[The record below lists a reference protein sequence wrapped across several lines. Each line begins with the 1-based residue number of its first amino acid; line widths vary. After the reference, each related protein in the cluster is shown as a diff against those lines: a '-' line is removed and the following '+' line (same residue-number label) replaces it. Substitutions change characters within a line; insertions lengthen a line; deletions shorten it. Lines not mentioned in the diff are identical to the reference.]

1 MSIFRSARSA
11 GFFIRLERKT
21 EDGRDKA
28 GQLASGQGNL
38 HFEP

>member
-21 EDGRDKA
+21 ENEGDKA
-28 GQLASGQGNL
+28 GQLVSGHRNL